1 MYPAWRVLDARGV
14 TLLELMLVLV
24 LAGIFFGVV
33 YDTVII
39 GLRAVNAAD
48 ERETIRQELTS
59 AMERFVRDAGTGNNV
74 DSADTARFQFDTPS
88 VNDVEYTYDSAAGT
102 LSRDDAA
109 TSSRVILRDLTA
121 FDFNFFDS
129 AGTQLSEPVAG
140 SAEDTIRV
148 VEVTAT
154 VTKDQEAL
162 TVDHAVFIR
171 NL

>member
-1 MYPAWRVLDARGV
+1 MRGV

-24 LAGIFFGVV
+24 LTGIFFGVV

-48 ERETIRQELTS
+48 ERETIRQELTG
-59 AMERFVRDAGTGNNV
+59 ALERFVRDAGTGSNV
-74 DSADTARFQFDTPS
+74 DSADTAQFQFDTPS
-88 VNDVEYTYDSAAGT
+88 VNDVQYTYDSAAGT
-102 LSRDDAA
+102 LSRGDAA
-109 TSSRVILRDLTA
+109 TTQRIILRNLTA

-129 AGTQLSEPVAG
+129 TGAQLSEPVAP

-148 VEVTAT
+148 VEMTAT
-154 VTKDQEAL
+154 VTKDQEVV
-162 TVDHAVFIR
+162 TVAHAVFVR